1 MTNVFIVV
9 APLQIE
15 CIPIES
21 KSLGVLRV
29 VRGELYQSGFKRR
42 AIFLRSPRCCVA
54 FKSHRRQR
62 LLTNG

>member
-42 AIFLRSPRCCVA
+42 AIFLPSPDA
-54 FKSHRRQR
+54 AWPLSHI
-62 LLTNG
+62 GGSGC